1 MTTRTYFVPLAL
13 ALLTLA
19 LASCAPRVDGYDPF
33 VDEGL
38 SCSELAFEI
47 ERTQDLREEAQSNKG
62 VSGQNVAWALLFWP
76 GIFANEVSNNDAID
90 AADDRLRN
98 LYRIYEEKTCTTL
111 D

>member
-1 MTTRTYFVPLAL
+1 MIRARILPLSLVLRTLVLSA
-13 ALLTLA
+13 
-19 LASCAPRVDGYDPF
+19 CAPRVDGYDPF

-38 SCSELAFEI
+38 TCSELAFEI
-47 ERTQDLREEAQSNKG
+47 ERTQELRAEAQSNKG

-76 GIFANEVSNNDAID
+76 GIFANEISNNDAID

-98 LYRIYEEKTCTTL
+98 LYRIYEEKSCTTL